1 MSTAVFLVACSIPS
15 RISELSRLTQLAAGE
30 QTRSEDSFNA
40 LCRACSVLLASHL
53 EGFLKDLAKSIST
66 DLNYYLKSFSSMPE
80 ALKRSFC
87 EKIAFYEGVPA
98 EEVNQRIAQLLAFFS
113 TNSVN
118 IDLHAFTYKENKN
131 RNAGPDVI
139 EAALAKLG
147 VPSVLNSMKN
157 SRLENIFKNDANA
170 THLMRRDL
178 RRFRSLV
185 YRYPYKPLP
194 ETYAFDFKNARGA
207 QKASSTSLWHTF
219 IEEVMQRRHRI
230 AHGDTME
237 NDADVPILT
246 QDIEKLDVLMH
257 GLLFAATT
265 YLARKSFMQ

>member
-1 MSTAVFLVACSIPS
+1 MSTAVFSVACSIPG
-15 RISELSRLTQLAAGE
+15 RIEELSRLTRLAEKE
-30 QTRSEDSFNA
+30 QSGSEESFNT

-53 EGFLKDLAKSIST
+53 EGFLKDLSKSIST
-66 DLNYYLKSFSSMPE
+66 DLNYYLKSFSGMPD

-98 EEVNQRIAQLLAFFS
+98 DEINTRVSQLIAFFS

-131 RNAGPDVI
+131 KNAGPDVI
-139 EAALAKLG
+139 ETALGRLG
-147 VPSVLNSMKN
+147 IPSVLRSMKN
-157 SRLENIFKNDANA
+157 SRFEHVFNNDVYA
-170 THLMRRDL
+170 THLIRRDL

-185 YRYPYKPLP
+185 YHYPYRSVP
-194 ETYAFDFKNARGA
+194 TAYAFDFKGARGA
-207 QKASSTSLWHTF
+207 QKGASTSLWHTF

-237 NDADVPILT
+237 NDADTTILT

-257 GLLFAATT
+257 GMLFAATT
-265 YLARKSFMQ
+265 YLGKKI

>member
-1 MSTAVFLVACSIPS
+1 MSTAVFMVACSIPG
-15 RISELSRLTQLAAGE
+15 RIEELSRLTRLAEKE
-30 QTRSEDSFNA
+30 QTRSEESFNT

-53 EGFLKDLAKSIST
+53 EGFLKDLSKSISV
-66 DLNYYLKSFSSMPE
+66 DLNYYLKSFSGMPE

-87 EKIAFYEGVPA
+87 EKIAFYEGVPSD
-98 EEVNQRIAQLLAFFS
+98 EVNKRITQLIAFFS
-113 TNSVN
+113 ANSVN
-118 IDLHAFTYKENKN
+118 IDLQAFTYKENKN

-139 EAALAKLG
+139 DGALAKLG

-157 SRLENIFKNDANA
+157 SRLENVFKNDANA
-170 THLMRRDL
+170 THLIRRDL

-185 YRYPYKPLP
+185 YHYPYRGLP
-194 ETYAFDFKNARGA
+194 ETYAFDFKNARGT
-207 QKASSTSLWHTF
+207 QKGSSTSLWHTF

-237 NDADVPILT
+237 NDADATILT

-257 GLLFAATT
+257 GMLFAATT
-265 YLARKSFMQ
+265 YLGKKS